1 MVTAFTGHRHD
12 QHCYMRAIRPN
23 TRVRRNHVRTVISP
37 AARQSTLAI
46 SLIRLSHRS
55 PSPVAVSPEQRH
67 ASHED
72 DAEGGGLVE
81 LKAAVEEDG
90 NSIER

>member
-1 MVTAFTGHRHD
+1 M
-12 QHCYMRAIRPN
+12 
-23 TRVRRNHVRTVISP
+23 
-37 AARQSTLAI
+37 
-46 SLIRLSHRS
+46 
-55 PSPVAVSPEQRH
+55 AVSPEQRH